1 MTSIFLSGNGL
12 NILVYARNSVINS
25 QAGRGCSCVRE
36 QSLDAKMGPIEFS
49 DLDRDLSL
57 TIGGGLVVQVA
68 KFYGPHFCVKT
79 PYTLSMNRPFLLPYF
94 CHKKEYWTCSCLRM
108 LSSFTLTN
116 LRYINRVFRIHM

>member
-49 DLDRDLSL
+49 DLGTMEERFEK
-57 TIGGGLVVQVA
+57 I
-68 KFYGPHFCVKT
+68 K
-79 PYTLSMNRPFLLPYF
+79 YT
-94 CHKKEYWTCSCLRM
+94 K
-108 LSSFTLTN
+108 
-116 LRYINRVFRIHM
+116 I